1 MWQQQDAFQ
10 ILACKEIRIPF
21 TRGGSSSDSA
31 DVDEEGGDTGGGTAA
46 AAARGRVITQAV
58 KKGLIQNTIPIFIEL
73 KRLLESKN
81 SPLTGS
87 LMECLRILLKDYKSE
102 IDEILVADKQ
112 LQKELIYDM
121 QKYESLKAKSTAAEA
136 VASVQRESVFRSPR
150 ISKVTIERS
159 VQNTKV
165 QEKLRSGASKVATA
179 VADNVAAATA
189 RSVLREV
196 NNGGVTPPL
205 SAMSVPKLRGS
216 NPAAVLES
224 LRRRQCF
231 DSDEEN

>member
-1 MWQQQDAFQ
+1 M
-10 ILACKEIRIPF
+10 
-21 TRGGSSSDSA
+21 
-31 DVDEEGGDTGGGTAA
+31 DEEGGDTGGGGGSPA

-73 KRLLESKN
+73 KRLLENKN

-87 LMECLRILLKDYKSE
+87 LMECLRILLKDYKNE

-112 LQKELIYDM
+112 LRKELMYDM
-121 QKYESLKAKSTAAEA
+121 QKYESLKVKSTAAEA
-136 VASVQRESVFRSPR
+136 VASVKKEGAFRSPS
-150 ISKVTIERS
+150 ISKVAIERS
-159 VQNTKV
+159 VQHKKV
-165 QEKLRSGASKVATA
+165 QEQLRSGPSKVASA
-179 VADNVAAATA
+179 VADKVAAATA

-196 NNGGVTPPL
+196 NNGGLTPPL
-205 SAMSVPKLRGS
+205 SAMSVPKLKGS
-216 NPAAVLES
+216 NPPSVLES